1 MWDWQVCFAHALSH
15 THALSLSL
23 SLFSH
28 TCTHTHTHRHTCTL
42 SLTHT
47 HHQSYLLMTPPT
59 TVPTCGT
66 EYSSSIW
73 NSVRSCDRRSRSLWD
88 FCGGNTC
95 RNFRMRSRLRPDTQ
109 DTVKTGVI
117 LEEFDMM
124 LTVLTKQLKALP
136 SFKCKIMP
144 AGFRI

>member
-1 MWDWQVCFAHALSH
+1 MRLTGLFRTCTLPH

-28 TCTHTHTHRHTCTL
+28 TCTRTQALSLSL

-117 LEEFDMM
+117 LEEFYTM
-124 LTVLTKQLKALP
+124 LSVLTKQLKALP